1 MHAGLVMPLAA
12 AAEDV
17 ASDAEHTVELRAE
30 AQRLGI
36 RSLWFPQLAS
46 YEAISLAALV
56 GRAATGLTVGTS
68 VVPMFP
74 RHLQLMAPSAKR
86 PRRQPTVGP
95 SSGSVSVR
103 RPCREWST
111 GSSFRP

>member
-1 MHAGLVMPLAA
+1 MPLAA

-86 PRRQPTVGP
+86 PRRQPTVWP